1 MTGPR
6 GPARFLTTV
15 LFTDIVGSTEHAA
28 ELGDRAFHDLIQLHH
43 GIVRAALRRH
53 GGREVDTAGDG
64 FFAVFDAPAAAVDCA
79 LEIAAAVREQLGI
92 EIRAGLHVGEVEQ
105 RGSNMSGIAV
115 HIGSRIMSAAGASE
129 VLVSGTVRDLTTGA
143 GLTFEDRGVRELKG
157 VPGQW
162 PVYSVSRASRAA
174 PSPET
179 GPEPA
184 ARRAAAVRR
193 AHARPIWQR
202 RPRLVAG
209 ISVVLA
215 LVIAAGGLFVWSP
228 WRPPAL
234 GAVAEDSVGVIDVD
248 RAEVIGAVRV
258 GARPGGIAVGE
269 GSAWVTNTGA
279 DTISQINLETRSVVN
294 TIEVGR
300 QPAGIAVAGGALWV
314 ANSGDG
320 TVSRVN
326 IAAGRVV
333 DSIAVGNGP
342 TAIAAGAGAIWV
354 ANAVDST
361 VVRLDTR
368 SGEPGSP
375 IGVAARPVALAVDD
389 SGVWVASQD
398 GGAVTQI
405 DAVTGTT
412 IANPVPL
419 ASRPTAL
426 AVGAGAVW
434 VAGADGTVARIDP
447 ASSRIT
453 ATLDIGGSLTSIVVT
468 EASVYVADLEGSVH
482 QVDIA
487 NAAASPRR
495 IQIASAAQALT
506 VVEGQ
511 VWVATRASAASHRG
525 GTLRVVSEF
534 PPDLDPVSGVPL
546 YHMASFQ
553 ADGLVAYRR
562 VGGVAGSVL
571 LPDLARA
578 IPRPTNGARTYT
590 FQLRE
595 GLVYSDG
602 SEVRTE
608 DFRRGI
614 ERTFQVGDAFSG
626 ETIGPYYYSSIV
638 GADACGPGAPV
649 QRCDLSA
656 GIVTDEATRTVTF
669 HLSDPDPDFLY
680 KLALPYAYPAPTTV
694 PTNELIEG
702 AYPGT
707 GPYTV
712 AGVSE
717 TEIRLVRNPNFAPW
731 DSEVRPNGYPDE
743 IVWTHGITLEE
754 QVAMVER
761 GEADYAPLRIAG
773 SAVTELITSLRTRY
787 PAQLHSASVSLI
799 FAFMNTKKHPF
810 DSLEARQ
817 AVSMAIDRGHVADL
831 FGGSFG
837 VTITCQVLPPGY
849 PGYRPYCPYTTD
861 PNPGGS
867 WQGRDLE
874 AARRLVDA
882 SGTSGAA
889 VVVGPVL
896 GRHREV
902 ARHLVTVL
910 RDLGYKA
917 TLAPPTDDGDV
928 FSAVFEEGRVQTGV
942 FEWFGDSL
950 APSGFLTAFTCA
962 GNAGLGNYCDPA
974 LEQRMADAAELQ
986 TTDAAAAADAWAA
999 IDREITDLALWAPLV
1014 NQGADF
1020 VSARVGNYQ
1029 FHAAYLVLL
1038 DQLWVQ

>member
-1 MTGPR
+1 VTGPR

-28 ELGDRAFHDLIQLHH
+28 ELGDRAFHELIQLHH
-43 GIVRAALRRH
+43 GIVRSALRRN

-79 LEIAAAVREQLGI
+79 LEVAIAVREQLGI

-105 RGSNMSGIAV
+105 RGAKVGGIAV

-162 PVYSVSRASRAA
+162 PVYAVARAGRAS
-174 PSPET
+174 P
-179 GPEPA
+179 GPEAGPDRA

-202 RPRLVAG
+202 RPRLIAG
-209 ISVVLA
+209 ISLVLA
-215 LVIAAGGLFVWSP
+215 LVMASGGLFIWSP

-234 GAVAEDSVGVIDVD
+234 AAVAENSVGVIDVD
-248 RAEVIGAVRV
+248 RAEVVGAVRV

-279 DTISQINLETRSVVN
+279 DTISQIDLGTRSVVN
-294 TIEVGR
+294 TIDVGR
-300 QPAGIAVAGGALWV
+300 QPAGIAASEGAIWV

-320 TVSRVN
+320 TVARINV
-326 IAAGRVV
+326 AAGRVV

-361 VVRLDTR
+361 VVRLDPR
-368 SGEPGSP
+368 SGEPDP
-375 IGVAARPVALAVDD
+375 AIGVAARPVALAVDD

-405 DAVTGTT
+405 DPVLGTT
-412 IANPVPL
+412 IADPVPL

-447 ASSRIT
+447 ASTRVT

-468 EASVYVADLEGSVH
+468 EASVYVADLQGSVH
-482 QVDIA
+482 AVDVA
-487 NAAASPRR
+487 DTTAPPRR
-495 IQIASAAQALT
+495 ITIASAAQALT

-534 PPDLDPVSGVPL
+534 PPDFDPAFGLPI
-546 YHMASFQ
+546 YHLASFQ

-562 VGGVAGSVL
+562 VGGVAGSTL
-571 LPDLARA
+571 RPYLARA
-578 IPRPTNGARTYT
+578 IPRPTNGGKTYT
-590 FQLRE
+590 FQLRP

-602 SEVRTE
+602 SGVMAE

-614 ERTFQVGDAFSG
+614 ERTFQVGDVSD
-626 ETIGPYYYSSIV
+626 ESVGPYYYSSIV
-638 GADACGPGAPV
+638 GADACGAGAPV

-656 GIVTDEATRTVTF
+656 GIVTDEATQTVTF
-669 HLSDPDPDFLY
+669 HLSQPDPDFLY
-680 KLALPYAYPAPTTV
+680 KLALVFAYPAPITV
-694 PTNELIEG
+694 PANEPVEG

-707 GPYTV
+707 GPYTI
-712 AGVSE
+712 AEISE
-717 TEIRLVRNPNFAPW
+717 SEFRLVRNPHFTSW
-731 DSEVRPNGYPDE
+731 DSEVRPDGFPNE
-743 IVWTHGITLEE
+743 IIWTYGITVEE

-761 GEADYAPLRIAG
+761 GEADYAPLRIA
-773 SAVTELITSLRTRY
+773 SSSVTELVTSLRTQY

-799 FAFMNTKKHPF
+799 FAFMNTATHPF

-837 VTITCQVLPPGY
+837 VTVTCQVLPPGY

-861 PNPGGS
+861 PDPGGS

-874 AARRLVDA
+874 AARRLVAA

-896 GRHREV
+896 DRHRGV

-910 RDLGYKA
+910 RELGYKA
-917 TLAPPTDDGDV
+917 TLDPATDDREV
-928 FSAVFEEGRVQTGV
+928 FRAVFEEGRVQIGA

-950 APSGFLTAFTCA
+950 APSGFLSVFTCA
-962 GNAGLGNYCDPA
+962 GSEGFTNYCDPTLDA
-974 LEQRMADAAELQ
+974 RMADAAELQ
-986 TTDAAAAADAWAA
+986 TTDAAAAAEAWAE
-999 IDREITDLALWAPLV
+999 IDRRLTDHAPWAPLV
-1014 NQGADF
+1014 NQGTDF

-1029 FHAAYLVLL
+1029 FHPAYLVLL